1 MKNVKRAVQLVPV
14 PAVFKEMTS
23 LERSLYDKLKTSSR
37 ETDWQIRVTGDQNGD
52 ATIRGAFLRWFLLK
66 AIPSARL
73 PILQV
78 EIEGA
83 TFEGIINLE
92 ATTLDLLLRFTACE
106 FKQQIDLSDAAL
118 IGFELLG
125 GSGQKIIAD
134 RLTVRGS
141 LRIRV
146 QPGPNPV
153 NAPRLAMLRLCGAEI
168 RGNLDMRGCLL
179 GEEQQEKAN
188 SPALFADGLHVQ
200 GSVLLSDGFS
210 SFGEIRLNGGTI
222 ARNLD
227 CSGATLTNRAGY
239 SLSAAG
245 AHISGSAYFSETREW
260 STYPLKAQFSSIGTL
275 RLEGAVIDGDLD
287 SPNQPDGT
295 RTGSSSRAI
304 SSR

>member
-1 MKNVKRAVQLVPV
+1 VQLATV
-14 PAVFKEMTS
+14 PAIFKEMTS
-23 LERSLYDKLKTSSR
+23 LERSLYDKLKTSSH

-78 EIEGA
+78 EIEGV

-92 ATTLDLLLRFTACE
+92 ATTLDLLLRFIACE
-106 FKQQIDLSDAAL
+106 FKQQIDLSDAVL

-179 GEEQQEKAN
+179 GEEQQEKGN
-188 SPALFADGLHVQ
+188 TCVVRRWP
-200 GSVLLSDGFS
+200 
-210 SFGEIRLNGGTI
+210 T
-222 ARNLD
+222 
-227 CSGATLTNRAGY
+227 RAG
-239 SLSAAG
+239 
-245 AHISGSAYFSETREW
+245 
-260 STYPLKAQFSSIGTL
+260 
-275 RLEGAVIDGDLD
+275 
-287 SPNQPDGT
+287 
-295 RTGSSSRAI
+295 
-304 SSR
+304 